1 MCAAQVTTHHDAA
14 ASGVYLT
21 LSPAGF
27 TRFTPD
33 GTEFLTHEQW
43 EREYLVHMQL
53 MQLCVFK
60 QYRLWRP
67 MALWRKVVRDH
78 KSAGSSAQL
87 QKALCC
93 LKPVLREALYATR
106 WVDVLLAV
114 AGSLCTLGQLIAG
127 CVTRTCPAAVQQP
140 VCMWCAETSSS
151 CTIPVKSSSH
161 MHCFW
166 RLSSCVTAGMSV
178 LPWRLAAAPSWSPG
192 SP

>member
-1 MCAAQVTTHHDAA
+1 MLACRIRCGGLLHLHLCLQLQAKMPIPHAKTMCAVQVTTHHDAA

-53 MQLCVFK
+53 MQLRVFK

-87 QKALCC
+87 QKALCS

-106 WVDVLLAV
+106 
-114 AGSLCTLGQLIAG
+114 
-127 CVTRTCPAAVQQP
+127 
-140 VCMWCAETSSS
+140 
-151 CTIPVKSSSH
+151 
-161 MHCFW
+161 
-166 RLSSCVTAGMSV
+166 
-178 LPWRLAAAPSWSPG
+178 
-192 SP
+192 